1 MEVDIKDPRPNVK
14 LELDLLPE
22 NETVVDSI
30 EIADAIIAYF
40 LLLFLDQHDIAKKDL
55 LFICHA
61 KKGISGQ
68 KRFDQKVPKDWWHPI
83 PLLLDVIMSCD

>member
-30 EIADAIIAYF
+30 EIADAIMSMSKVIGEIEA
-40 LLLFLDQHDIAKKDL
+40 LLESD
-55 LFICHA
+55 
-61 KKGISGQ
+61 
-68 KRFDQKVPKDWWHPI
+68 
-83 PLLLDVIMSCD
+83 